1 MHELADIEE
10 QYKEFGS
17 LKKIIRTTGLKVI
30 FLPYPVLIFTIGG
43 DGRRGYEPG
52 QPYDAI
58 HVGAAAAD
66 LPQAVGEKST

>member
-1 MHELADIEE
+1 M
-10 QYKEFGS
+10 
-17 LKKIIRTTGLKVI
+17 
-30 FLPYPVLIFTIGG
+30 FTIGG

-66 LPQAVGEKST
+66 LPQAVREKCT

>member
-1 MHELADIEE
+1 MEE
-10 QYKEFGS
+10 QYKEF
-17 LKKIIRTTGLKVI
+17 KKIINRTGLKII
-30 FLPYPVLIFTIGG
+30 FLPYPVLIVTIGG

-66 LPQAVGEKST
+66 LPQAVREKST

>member
-1 MHELADIEE
+1 MEE
-10 QYKEFGS
+10 QYKEF
-17 LKKIIRTTGLKVI
+17 KKIINRTGLKII

-66 LPQAVGEKST
+66 LPQAVREKST

>member
-1 MHELADIEE
+1 M
-10 QYKEFGS
+10 
-17 LKKIIRTTGLKVI
+17 
-30 FLPYPVLIFTIGG
+30 FTLCLGG

-66 LPQAVGEKST
+66 LPQAVREKST